1 MVEKINVPETGQV
14 GGLGIFCNKEGREGA
29 PASTY

>member
-1 MVEKINVPETGQV
+1 MVEKINAPETGQD
-14 GGLGIFCNKEGREGA
+14 GGLGIFCNEEGREGA